1 MDSQNN
7 FQDPVE
13 YAFDDD
19 CFQDESSSD
28 KDSGI
33 GASSDKDSSIGASSD
48 KDSGIGS
55 SISEGEALMNIQFN
69 RIHDI
74 NARIIDTYKREKFAK
89 EALQHEN
96 DTLKA
101 ELSAMQE
108 RLNVSEIK
116 HALRDIQHVDERSA
130 LMDRATTAENKI
142 SDLEHAVQQCKEQLA
157 LASQTQKEHDI
168 NEIALACQNNLLEQN
183 MQDMELQHAQQ
194 LDAQHN

>member
-13 YAFDDD
+13 YAFEDD
-19 CFQDESSSD
+19 CLQDESSSD
-28 KDSGI
+28 KDSG
-33 GASSDKDSSIGASSD
+33 IGASSD

-96 DTLKA
+96 DMLKA
-101 ELSAMQE
+101 NVSGMQE
-108 RLNVSEIK
+108 RLNVSEIQ
-116 HALRDIQHVDERSA
+116 HALRDFQHAEERSA

-142 SDLEHAVQQCKEQLA
+142 SDLEHALQQCKAQLA
-157 LASQTQKEHDI
+157 LASQTQKDHDM
-168 NEIALACQNNLLEQN
+168 NEIALACQNDLLEQKI
-183 MQDMELQHAQQ
+183 QDMELQHAQ
-194 LDAQHN
+194 NY

>member
-19 CFQDESSSD
+19 CLQDKSSSD

-33 GASSDKDSSIGASSD
+33 GAS
-48 KDSGIGS
+48 
-55 SISEGEALMNIQFN
+55 ISEREALMNVQFD

-74 NARIIDTYKREKFAK
+74 NERIIDTYKREKFAK
-89 EALQHEN
+89 EALRHEN

-101 ELSAMQE
+101 ELSAMQD
-108 RLNVSEIK
+108 RLNVSEIQ
-116 HALRDIQHVDERSA
+116 HALRDIEHAEERTA

-142 SDLEHAVQQCKEQLA
+142 SDLERALEQCKQQLA
-157 LASQTQKEHDI
+157 LASQTQKDHDM
-168 NEIALACQNNLLEQN
+168 NEIALACQADLLQQK

-194 LDAQHN
+194 LDAQLLQHN